1 MLQSL
6 LFYSVGYYVFI
17 ISSFL
22 HEENFKDTKGV
33 ISSRKA
39 KDTDHIM
46 TKIKETKGQAIIYK
60 ALSGTILGNVNRIT
74 LTYHEEHNKRWL
86 RSRNLCRS
94 TYISLICDGGQCCSS
109 IVFCVD
115 SRWLFLP
122 CAPYC
127 GYACVFKYLNDLQ
140 YVYTLWYFLF
150 LLMILDMMLK
160 HFLRRWT

>member
-60 ALSGTILGNVNRIT
+60 ALSGTIRGNANKIT
-74 LTYHEEHNKRWL
+74 LTYHEEH
-86 RSRNLCRS
+86 
-94 TYISLICDGGQCCSS
+94 DG
-109 IVFCVD
+109 
-115 SRWLFLP
+115 R
-122 CAPYC
+122 
-127 GYACVFKYLNDLQ
+127 
-140 YVYTLWYFLF
+140 
-150 LLMILDMMLK
+150 
-160 HFLRRWT
+160 

>member
-60 ALSGTILGNVNRIT
+60 ALSGTILGKANKIT
-74 LTYHEEHNKRWL
+74 LTYHEEH
-86 RSRNLCRS
+86 
-94 TYISLICDGGQCCSS
+94 DG
-109 IVFCVD
+109 
-115 SRWLFLP
+115 R
-122 CAPYC
+122 
-127 GYACVFKYLNDLQ
+127 
-140 YVYTLWYFLF
+140 
-150 LLMILDMMLK
+150 
-160 HFLRRWT
+160 